1 MAAGQAVAQRVA
13 YLSRNGWLLA
23 AGVVP
28 VVTALEAYALR
39 PVWRPNTVLAFAYVA
54 TSAAFVLTGLLLK
67 DEPGQ
72 RGTGWALILAGA
84 LEPLGLLNRWN
95 FGPMP
100 LYASVFGYLDEVFG
114 AWALLRYPNPRLSRH
129 QRVFLVTLAV
139 WLVGGPVFLA
149 AVSRPG
155 WQRVSASAWWL
166 AWFPDHSWWDAATK
180 VFDGGALILSLVF
193 IALLMARFLQARG
206 MDRLVITPV
215 VVAAV
220 ASAIAAATV
229 VTGFLLS
236 ASGDDLLTVEGA
248 VQLVVPLAFL
258 ISVIQRPLARA
269 RLANLA
275 VELAGQDS
283 ARRVQEIL
291 RRVLHDPR
299 LDVGYWDPVTRGY
312 VDSTGQPADPGH
324 PGPGRL
330 ALPITGSDGSTPLAV
345 ILADSSTVRDGPLLQ
360 GALSASQMALENAR
374 LQADLKEEQLRQTRA
389 SRARIV
395 EAGLAERKRLERNL
409 HDGAQQRLLGLAAQ
423 ISAAR
428 VSTTD
433 PEAATSMERFSAELL
448 QALSEL
454 RALARGILPP
464 VLEQSGIAAAAEGV
478 IEHVPLPV
486 RLEAGAGRFPAA
498 IEATAYFVISEALSN
513 TVKHAQASRAEVI
526 ISQEEQVLLIQVNDD
541 GRGGANPQGAGLA
554 ALTDRVATL
563 GGTLVVS
570 SPPGGGTHLR
580 ASLPCG

>member
-72 RGTGWALILAGA
+72 RGTGWALILAGV

-129 QRVFLVTLAV
+129 QRVFLVTLTV
-139 WLVGGPVFLA
+139 WLVGGQVFLA

-166 AWFPDHSWWDAATK
+166 GWFADRPWWDAATK
-180 VFDGGALILSLVF
+180 VFNAGALVLSLVF
-193 IALLMARFLQARG
+193 IALLMARFFQARG

-236 ASGDDLLTVEGA
+236 IRGDDLLTVEGA

-269 RLANLA
+269 RLADLA

-291 RRVLHDPR
+291 RRVLHDPH
-299 LDVGYWDPVTRGY
+299 LDVGYWDPATRGY
-312 VDSTGQPADPGH
+312 MDSTGQPADPRP

-330 ALPITGSDGSTPLAV
+330 ALPITGSDGSTPLAI
-345 ILADSSTVRDGPLLQ
+345 ILADSSTVQDGPLLQ

-374 LQADLKEEQLRQTRA
+374 LQGELQEEQLKQTRA
-389 SRARIV
+389 SRVRIV

-409 HDGAQQRLLGLAAQ
+409 HDGAQQRLLGLAAR

-428 VSTTD
+428 VGTTD
-433 PEAATSMERFSAELL
+433 PEAATSMQRFSAEVLE
-448 QALSEL
+448 ALSEL

-464 VLEQSGIAAAAEGV
+464 VLEQSGIAAAAEEV
-478 IEHVPLPV
+478 IEHVPFPV
-486 RLEAGAGRFPAA
+486 RLEARVGRFPAA

-513 TVKHAQASRAEVI
+513 TVRHAQANRAEVI
-526 ISQEEQVLLIQVNDD
+526 ISQEDQVLLIQVRDD
-541 GRGGANPQGAGLA
+541 GRGGASPQGAGLA
-554 ALTDRVATL
+554 ALADRVATL

-570 SPPGGGTHLR
+570 SPPGAGTQLR
-580 ASLPCG
+580 ASLPCA

>member
-1 MAAGQAVAQRVA
+1 MAAGQAVVQRVA

-23 AGVVP
+23 AAVVP

-39 PVWRPNTVLAFAYVA
+39 PVWRANTVLAFTYVA
-54 TSAAFVLTGLLLK
+54 TAAAFVLTGLLLK

-72 RGTGWALILAGA
+72 RGTGWALILAGV

-100 LYASVFGYLDEVFG
+100 LYAWVFGYLDEVFG
-114 AWALLRYPNPRLSRH
+114 AWALLRYPNPRLRRH
-129 QRVFLVTLAV
+129 QRVFLVVLAAWV
-139 WLVGGPVFLA
+139 AGGPAFLA
-149 AVSRPG
+149 ALSRPG
-155 WQRVSASAWWL
+155 WQGVSASAWWL
-166 AWFPDHSWWDAATK
+166 AWFPDRPGWDAATK
-180 VFDGGALILSLVF
+180 VFNAGALILCLVF
-193 IALLMARFLQARG
+193 IALLMARFFRARG

-220 ASAIAAATV
+220 ASAFAAATV

-236 ASGDDLLTVEGA
+236 IGGDGLLTVESA

-269 RLANLA
+269 RLAEMT

-283 ARRVQEIL
+283 ARRVQEML
-291 RRVLHDPR
+291 RRVLHDPH
-299 LDVGYWDPVTRGY
+299 LDIGYWDPATRRY

-330 ALPITGSDGSTPLAV
+330 ALHITGSDGTTPLAV
-345 ILADSSTVRDGPLLQ
+345 ILADRSTVRDGPLLQ
-360 GALSASQMALENAR
+360 GALGASRMALENAR
-374 LQADLKEEQLRQTRA
+374 LQGDLQEQLKETRA

-395 EAGLAERKRLERNL
+395 EAGLAERKQLERNL

-448 QALSEL
+448 EALSEL

-478 IEHVPLPV
+478 IEHVPIPV
-486 RLEAGAGRFPAA
+486 LLEAEVGRFPAA
-498 IEATAYFVISEALSN
+498 IEATAYFVISEALTN
-513 TVKHAQASRAEVI
+513 TVKHAQAGRVEVI
-526 ISQEEQVLLIQVNDD
+526 MSQEHQVLLIQVKDD
-541 GRGGANPQGAGLA
+541 GRGGADPRGAGLA
-554 ALTDRVATL
+554 ALADRVATL
-563 GGTLVVS
+563 GGTLVVA
-570 SPPGGGTHLR
+570 SPPGEGTHLR
-580 ASLPCG
+580 ASLPCA